1 MSLHCGSSGLMRRR
15 TPVARVPITISDR
28 SWKRIGSSLALVA
41 TAALLAVV
49 LGELDRLIAS
59 VPGFDNRSHSLNVV
73 LSPVALSKT
82 DSWSMWAGAL
92 LHREL
97 GSWIIASAVLDGVMV
112 MMLFALLW
120 RLVHMLDREHQGVT
134 KRQEGTGH
142 LKVTIIVLIV
152 YAAAEFGEDVWQ
164 VLGGW
169 AVSAGQPIAAGWIA
183 WVIAAFTTVKAA
195 ALVVFVVA
203 ILRITP
209 YRRILA
215 RRIARI
221 GQALWVHR
229 LATLAIIVI
238 VVLSC
243 IPAADLLD
251 QLPDVQR
258 QWADG
263 GGWHMFWAFVA
274 LVATA
279 LATFVLDR
287 RRTRFL
293 VETRAFGMHRR
304 PDRSRWQAAAPWLVP
319 PAVLLG
325 AVLLATVLSLRFG
338 GGLGIHWPTFITMLV
353 LTGAVPILAAA
364 GYRRIRAGRW
374 PSTTIEPE
382 RARTSWIVG
391 DSLAVLVLVA
401 GAIGIARSYVVPFAL
416 GTKSG
421 ELNAAAWLFLLI
433 GAVSVVVFAPWRLLP
448 WIGPRRWGQLDPNAR
463 ISPLSSD
470 EVVGEP
476 AWTAPHGYQP
486 RTADEIAAAKREH
499 EYDRVSRASVV
510 EWSALAIGLTF
521 IACAMLFPSQFAGV
535 FGGVGVTLLAITA
548 WVVVFGSFTLIVQSR
563 QLIAP
568 FRWLRLQAAPV
579 LTLGILLP
587 FAVNV
592 IVSSA
597 APDQTLHAVQV
608 SNTGSAS
615 AIEGDPLDERL
626 RDMQADWCTITTP
639 SGVKVRPVYLIAA
652 EGGGIRAAYWTASA
666 LATFGRC
673 AVRSGFVSSGI
684 SGGSVGLAVAS
695 TVDDA
700 PRDAWIPGDYKNP
713 ADIVE
718 RTKATA
724 GPDVVSTAVLALAV
738 GDAFAAGTGIHMPS
752 YFDAP
757 NHADDSGWRWR
768 DRAALVEA
776 LWEYAAPGLSTAFSS
791 EIDPLTGMLML
802 SSTDVVSRCRLLVD
816 QAPILAAGSREHDER
831 IAAAATARGSTA
843 AESTAA
849 EGPCDTVGG
858 LPSMLGF
865 RELPASGGSDP
876 SIDCLGS
883 LDWSTAAMLSARFAV
898 ITPTGG
904 LPAGPPCDGK
914 DVAQFVD
921 GGYVEPTSLA
931 ALADTSPWLMARI
944 AERNADRSDDG
955 AWLMPML
962 IYLRNT
968 QGYDLADDVA
978 RAESEPLVPIT
989 GGAAKGNLT
998 AEDAWIQR
1006 ITLAMPAACPDTEE
1020 AAKCRDALE
1029 EIIGDGGMLHGGTVV
1044 IAPSSTPA
1052 VVPPLG
1058 WALSNMSEARFTS
1071 ALKVAAGCEGTSK
1084 KQEKREEQSARTR
1097 GDRYTGLAEF
1107 AKLIGFQPCAA
1118 LASMEEER
1126 REPE

>member
-1 MSLHCGSSGLMRRR
+1 MRRR
-15 TPVARVPITISDR
+15 APAAGGPIIISDR
-28 SWKRIGSSLALVA
+28 SWSRIGSGLTLVAVAALVA
-41 TAALLAVV
+41 VA
-49 LGELDRLIAS
+49 LGEVDRLIAS
-59 VPGFDNRSHSLNVV
+59 VPGSDNRSHSLNVV
-73 LSPVALSKT
+73 LSPLALSKT
-82 DSWSMWAGAL
+82 DSWSAWAGAS

-97 GSWIIASAVLDGVMV
+97 GSWIITSALLDAVMV
-112 MMLFALLW
+112 VALFALLW
-120 RLVHMLDREHQGVT
+120 RLVHMVDRAHRGVPT
-134 KRQEGTGH
+134 
-142 LKVTIIVLIV
+142 VVLLV

-164 VLGGW
+164 ILGGW
-169 AVSAGQPIAAGWIA
+169 AVSAGEAPVAGWIG
-183 WVIAAFTTVKAA
+183 WVMAVFTTVKCL
-195 ALVVFVVA
+195 ALVVFFIAV
-203 ILRITP
+203 LRIGA
-209 YRRILA
+209 YRHTVA
-215 RRIARI
+215 HRIARI

-229 LATLAIIVI
+229 LATLAILVI

-263 GGWHMFWAFVA
+263 NGWHLFWAVVV
-274 LVATA
+274 LLATA
-279 LATFVLDR
+279 IATFVLGR
-287 RRTRFL
+287 RRTRFM
-293 VETRAFGMHRR
+293 VETRAFGMRR
-304 PDRSRWQAAAPWLVP
+304 RVDNSRWQAAAPWILA
-319 PAVLLG
+319 PAVLVG
-325 AVLLATVLSLRFG
+325 ALVIATALTLRFG
-338 GGLGIHWPTFITMLV
+338 GRSGIHWPTLITMLII
-353 LTGAVPILAAA
+353 TAAVPILAAA
-364 GYRRIRAGRW
+364 GYGWVRAHPKPPAPLDPG
-374 PSTTIEPE
+374 
-382 RARTSWIVG
+382 RARASWIVG

-401 GAIGIARSYVVPFAL
+401 GAIGIVRSYVVPFAL
-416 GTKSG
+416 KTESG
-421 ELNAAAWLFLLI
+421 DMNAATWFLVLI
-433 GAVSVVVFAPWRLLP
+433 VGVAVAVFAPWRLLP
-448 WIGPRRWGQLDPNAR
+448 KIGPRNWGPLNPNAK
-463 ISPLSSD
+463 ISAVAGDIPEAKTPL
-470 EVVGEP
+470 
-476 AWTAPHGYQP
+476 TA
-486 RTADEIAAAKREH
+486 KNREY
-499 EYDRVSRASVV
+499 ENSRVSRADVV
-510 EWSALAIGLTF
+510 EWWTLGIALAFLT
-521 IACAMLFPSQFAGV
+521 CAMLFPSQFAGV
-535 FGGVGVTLLAITA
+535 FGGVAVTLLAIGA
-548 WVVVFGSFTLIVQSR
+548 WVTVFGSFTLIVQSR

-568 FRWLRLQAAPV
+568 FRWLRLRAAPV

-587 FAVNV
+587 FAINV

-608 SNTGSAS
+608 SNTGPAQ

-626 RDMQADWCTITTP
+626 RAMQRDWCTITTKG
-639 SGVKVRPVYLIAA
+639 GVKVRPVYLIAA

-700 PRDAWIPGDYKNP
+700 PHDAWIARDYKNP
-713 ADIVE
+713 VDIVE

-738 GDAFAAGTGIHMPS
+738 GDAFAAGTGIRMPS
-752 YFDAP
+752 YLDAA

-776 LWEYAAPGLSTAFSS
+776 LWERAAPGLSTAFSD

-816 QAPILAAGSREHDER
+816 QAPILASPDESS
-831 IAAAATARGSTA
+831 AAISAADSGARST
-843 AESTAA
+843 TVG
-849 EGPCDTVGG
+849 GPCDSVGG

-876 SIDCLGS
+876 TTDCLAS
-883 LDWSTAAMLSARFAV
+883 LDWSTAAMLSARFAI

-904 LPAGPPCDGK
+904 LPAGPPCNGE

-931 ALADTSPWLMARI
+931 ALADTAPRLMAMI
-944 AERNADRSDDG
+944 ADRNADRQDHQ

-989 GGAAKGNLT
+989 GGAARGNLT

-1006 ITLAMPAACPDTEE
+1006 ITLSMPAACPDS
-1020 AAKCRDALE
+1020 AAAAECRDALDE
-1029 EIIGDGGMLHGGTVV
+1029 LIRAGGMLPGGTVV

-1071 ALKVAAGCEGTSK
+1071 AIKVAAGCG
-1084 KQEKREEQSARTR
+1084 RESEARQDQSATTR
-1097 GDRYTGLAEF
+1097 SGRYSGLAEF
-1107 AKLIGFQPCAA
+1107 AELIGFHPCPAVAA
-1118 LASMEEER
+1118 QER
-1126 REPE
+1126 ARPDSG